1 MNFKKPDDAGETM
14 TLSKIGQRRQFTIP
28 KTIFED
34 MKFQEGDFVEVTKIG
49 EDELLL
55 KKKLVVDPK
64 SLQVP
69 VSPPSWNDLPPTVP
83 PPQTREDRLRLLKLL
98 EGDATDDSEDIDV
111 NAIAAS
117 RTSKDLT
124 ISFDD

>member
-1 MNFKKPDDAGETM
+1 MNFTKPDNAGETM
-14 TLSKIGQRRQFTIP
+14 TLSKIGQRRQVTIP
-28 KTIFED
+28 KIIFDE

-49 EDELLL
+49 DDELLL

-64 SLQVP
+64 SLQV
-69 VSPPSWNDLPPTVP
+69 SALPPSWNDLPPTLP

-111 NAIAAS
+111 NAIVNS
-117 RTSKDLT
+117 HVKLT
-124 ISFDD
+124 HL